1 MDLCILVGLG
11 FPGASYLSLAK
22 VIHEAMKRE
31 LVNQIGLHE
40 CNSPEISLPGSAAT
54 KSTRKVLKSSPWTH
68 QLLID
73 FAFNNIRRGPKIR
86 FELKANIGNLCSDA
100 GVEFACE
107 DCKNQT
113 SRFSD
118 LDFSGR
124 MRIAL
129 SALLRQ

>member
-1 MDLCILVGLG
+1 MGQPLYLTLGLV
-11 FPGASYLSLAK
+11 AKQLSLPIA
-22 VIHEAMKRE
+22 VQPFESCWVR
-31 LVNQIGLHE
+31 
-40 CNSPEISLPGSAAT
+40 
-54 KSTRKVLKSSPWTH
+54 

-73 FAFNNIRRGPKIR
+73 FVFNNTRHGLKIR

-107 DCKNQT
+107 DCKNET